1 MFENE
6 KIKNCLKSFFFDLK
20 NGEQFSFVQWLMFL
34 VQNYENSNIY
44 HTGLFT
50 CIYVLTF
57 CIYFLYKTIYSTV
70 AYLIC
75 AIGILNCTIS
85 YCSCQ
90 IALSKYTGGY

>member
-6 KIKNCLKSFFFDLK
+6 KSENCLKSFFFDLR
-20 NGEQFSFVQWLMFL
+20 NGERFSFVQRHMIF
-34 VQNYENSNIY
+34 VQNYSNSNICY
-44 HTGLFT
+44 NGLFT

-75 AIGILNCTIS
+75 AIGILSCTIS

-90 IALSKYTGGY
+90 IASSKYTGGC